1 MKIRTFFLLF
11 ILSVSVFAAQPFRW
25 SWKMENETLSVTLQT
40 ESGAYIYQKS
50 TELTFDG
57 SAPVISPEPQEHED
71 EIMGRTAVFEGKQ
84 TWQFAPS
91 KMTDGILKISW
102 QGCHETNCFLPE
114 SVTRQISPGSSG
126 TLYPPEKSASAEPAK
141 NDGLF
146 PDVKI
151 ERTAFG
157 YRNAGEFA
165 AFLEG
170 RDPGL
175 IDFAGKGTALVL
187 LLTLLGGLA
196 LNFTPCVLP
205 MIPINLAIIGADTG
219 GRREALARGL
229 VYATGIAAAYGI
241 LGVAAVLGGATFGT
255 LSSLWY
261 FNFGAALVFLFLGLS
276 MFGVFTIDFS
286 RFSGGIRT
294 PSTARLAGVFLL
306 GGLSALLAGAC
317 VAPVVIAV
325 LLHAANRYAAGHP
338 AALLL
343 PFLLGIGMG
352 LPWPFAAAGL
362 ARLPKPGMWMVRVKQ
377 AFGILIVLIGLYYG
391 WLGLRLL
398 LPDHTIRAAASPAL
412 TESLTAAFQQSEQN
426 GKPVLID
433 FRADWCKNCKAMELG
448 PLRDSRVRSL
458 LQNFNLVELDVT
470 RVSDPEVKAVM
481 SRFGVSGLPAFVIAK
496 P

>member
-25 SWKMENETLSVTLQT
+25 SWKMENGTLSVTLQT
-40 ESGAYIYQKS
+40 APGAYVYQKS
-50 TELTFDG
+50 TELAFDG
-57 SAPVISPEPQEHED
+57 SAPVISPKAQEHDD
-71 EIMGRTAVFEGKQ
+71 EIIGRTAIFEGKH
-84 TWQFAPS
+84 TWRFAPS
-91 KMTDGILKISW
+91 KVTDGILKVSW

-126 TLYPPEKSASAEPAK
+126 TLYPPDESASAGSA
-141 NDGLF
+141 GLF
-146 PDVKI
+146 PGVKI

-157 YRNAGEFA
+157 YRNAEEFA

-170 RDPGL
+170 RDPGFTG
-175 IDFAGKGTALVL
+175 FAGKGTALVL

-219 GRREALARGL
+219 DRRKALARGF
-229 VYATGIAAAYGI
+229 VYAAGIAAAYGC

-255 LSSLWY
+255 LSALWY
-261 FNFGAALVFLFLGLS
+261 FNFGAALVFLSLGLS

-286 RFSGGIRT
+286 RFGGGIRT

-325 LLHAANRYAAGHP
+325 LLHAANRYAAGYP
-338 AALLL
+338 VALLL

-377 AFGILIVLIGLYYG
+377 AFGVLIVLIGLYYG

-398 LPDHTIRAAASPAL
+398 LPERSASSAPSPAL
-412 TESLTAAFQQSEQN
+412 TASLTSAFRESARN

-448 PLRDSRVRSL
+448 PLRNSRVRSL
-458 LQNFNLVELDVT
+458 LRNFNLVELDVT
-470 RVSDPEVKAVM
+470 RVSAPEVKAVM
-481 SRFGVSGLPAFVIAK
+481 TRFGVSGLPAFVIAK
-496 P
+496 Q

>member
-25 SWKMENETLSVTLQT
+25 SWEMENGTLSVTLQT
-40 ESGAYIYQKS
+40 APGAYVYQKS
-50 TELTFDG
+50 TELAFDG
-57 SAPVISPEPQEHED
+57 SAPVISPKAQEHDD
-71 EIMGRTAVFEGKQ
+71 EIIGRTAIFEGKH
-84 TWQFAPS
+84 TWRFAPS
-91 KMTDGILKISW
+91 KVTDGILKVSW

-126 TLYPPEKSASAEPAK
+126 TLYPPNESASAGSA
-141 NDGLF
+141 GLF
-146 PDVKI
+146 PGVKI

-157 YRNAGEFA
+157 YRNTEEFA

-170 RDPGL
+170 RDPGFTG
-175 IDFAGKGTALVL
+175 FAGKGTALVL

-219 GRREALARGL
+219 DRRKALARGF
-229 VYATGIAAAYGI
+229 VYAAGIAAAYGC

-255 LSSLWY
+255 LSALWY

-286 RFSGGIRT
+286 RFGGGIRT

-325 LLHAANRYAAGHP
+325 LLHAANRYAAGYP
-338 AALLL
+338 VALLL
-343 PFLLGIGMG
+343 PFLLGIGMV

-377 AFGILIVLIGLYYG
+377 AFGVLIVLIGLYYG

-398 LPDHTIRAAASPAL
+398 LPERSASSAPSPAL
-412 TESLTAAFQQSEQN
+412 TASLTSAFRESARN

-448 PLRDSRVRSL
+448 PLRNSRVRSL
-458 LQNFNLVELDVT
+458 LRNFNLVELDVT
-470 RVSDPEVKAVM
+470 RVSAPEVKAVM
-481 SRFGVSGLPAFVIAK
+481 TRFGVSGLPAFVIAK
-496 P
+496 Q

>member
-25 SWKMENETLSVTLQT
+25 SWKMENGTLSVTLQT
-40 ESGAYIYQKS
+40 EPGAYVYQKS
-50 TELTFDG
+50 TELAFDG
-57 SAPVISPEPQEHED
+57 SAPVISPKAQEHDD
-71 EIMGRTAVFEGKQ
+71 EIMGRTAIFEGKH
-84 TWQFAPS
+84 TWRFAPS
-91 KMTDGILKISW
+91 KVTDGILKVSW

-114 SVTRQISPGSSG
+114 SVSRQISPGSSG
-126 TLYPPEKSASAEPAK
+126 TLYPPDESASAGSA
-141 NDGLF
+141 GLF
-146 PDVKI
+146 PGVKI

-157 YRNAGEFA
+157 YRNAEEFA

-170 RDPGL
+170 RDPGFTG
-175 IDFAGKGTALVL
+175 FAGKGTALVL

-219 GRREALARGL
+219 DRRKALARGF
-229 VYATGIAAAYGI
+229 VYAAGIAAAYGS

-255 LSSLWY
+255 LSALWY

-286 RFSGGIRT
+286 RFGGGIRT

-325 LLHAANRYAAGHP
+325 LLHAANRYAAGYP
-338 AALLL
+338 VALLL

-377 AFGILIVLIGLYYG
+377 AFGVLIVLIGLYYG

-398 LPDHTIRAAASPAL
+398 LPERSASSAPSPAL
-412 TESLTAAFQQSEQN
+412 TASLTSAFRESARN

-448 PLRDSRVRSL
+448 PLRNSRVRSL
-458 LQNFNLVELDVT
+458 LRNFNLVELDVT
-470 RVSDPEVKAVM
+470 RVSTPEVKAVM
-481 SRFGVSGLPAFVIAK
+481 TRFGVSGLPAFVIAK
-496 P
+496 Q

>member
-25 SWKMENETLSVTLQT
+25 SWKMENGTLSVTLQT
-40 ESGAYIYQKS
+40 APGAYVYQKS
-50 TELTFDG
+50 TELAFDG
-57 SAPVISPEPQEHED
+57 SAPVISPKAQEHDD
-71 EIMGRTAVFEGKQ
+71 EIIGRTAIFEGKH
-84 TWQFAPS
+84 TWRFALS
-91 KMTDGILKISW
+91 KVTDGILKVSW

-126 TLYPPEKSASAEPAK
+126 TLYPPDESASAGSA
-141 NDGLF
+141 GLF
-146 PDVKI
+146 PGVKI

-157 YRNAGEFA
+157 YRNAEEFA

-170 RDPGL
+170 RDPGFTG
-175 IDFAGKGTALVL
+175 FAGKGTALVL

-219 GRREALARGL
+219 DRRKALARGF
-229 VYATGIAAAYGI
+229 VYAAGIAAAYGC

-255 LSSLWY
+255 LSALWY

-286 RFSGGIRT
+286 RFGGGIRT

-325 LLHAANRYAAGHP
+325 LLHAANRYAAGYP
-338 AALLL
+338 VALLL

-377 AFGILIVLIGLYYG
+377 AFGVLIVLIGLYYG

-398 LPDHTIRAAASPAL
+398 LPERSASSAPSPAL
-412 TESLTAAFQQSEQN
+412 TASLTSAFRESARN

-448 PLRDSRVRSL
+448 PLRNSRVRSQL
-458 LQNFNLVELDVT
+458 RNFNLVELDVT
-470 RVSDPEVKAVM
+470 RVSAPEVKAVM
-481 SRFGVSGLPAFVIAK
+481 TRFGVSGLPAFVIAK
-496 P
+496 Q

>member
-25 SWKMENETLSVTLQT
+25 SWKMENGTLSVTLQT
-40 ESGAYIYQKS
+40 EPGAYVYQKS
-50 TELTFDG
+50 TELAFDG
-57 SAPVISPEPQEHED
+57 SAPVISPKAQEHDD
-71 EIMGRTAVFEGKQ
+71 EIMGRTAIFEGKH
-84 TWQFAPS
+84 TWRFAPS
-91 KMTDGILKISW
+91 KVTDGILKVSW
-102 QGCHETNCFLPE
+102 QGCHDTNCFLPE

-126 TLYPPEKSASAEPAK
+126 TLYPPDESASAGSV
-141 NDGLF
+141 GLF
-146 PDVKI
+146 PGVKI

-157 YRNAGEFA
+157 YRNAEEFA

-170 RDPGL
+170 RDPGFTG
-175 IDFAGKGTALVL
+175 FAGKGTALVL

-219 GRREALARGL
+219 DRRKALARGF
-229 VYATGIAAAYGI
+229 VYAAGIAAAYGC

-255 LSSLWY
+255 LSALWY

-286 RFSGGIRT
+286 RFGGGIRT

-325 LLHAANRYAAGHP
+325 LLHAANRYAAGYP
-338 AALLL
+338 VALLL

-377 AFGILIVLIGLYYG
+377 AFGVLIVLIGLYYG

-398 LPDHTIRAAASPAL
+398 LPERTASSAPSPAL
-412 TESLTAAFQQSEQN
+412 TASLTSAFRESARN

-448 PLRDSRVRSL
+448 PLRNSRVRSL
-458 LQNFNLVELDVT
+458 LRNFNLVELDVT
-470 RVSDPEVKAVM
+470 RVSAPEVKAVM
-481 SRFGVSGLPAFVIAK
+481 TRFGVSALPAFVIAK
-496 P
+496 Q

>member
-25 SWKMENETLSVTLQT
+25 SWKMENGTLSVTLQT
-40 ESGAYIYQKS
+40 APGAYVYQKS
-50 TELTFDG
+50 TELAFDG
-57 SAPVISPEPQEHED
+57 SAPVISPKAQEHDD
-71 EIMGRTAVFEGKQ
+71 EIMGRTAIFEGKH
-84 TWQFAPS
+84 TWRFAPS
-91 KMTDGILKISW
+91 KVTDGILKVSW

-126 TLYPPEKSASAEPAK
+126 TLYPPDESASAGSA
-141 NDGLF
+141 GLF
-146 PDVKI
+146 PGVKI

-157 YRNAGEFA
+157 YRNAEEFA

-170 RDPGL
+170 RDPGFTG
-175 IDFAGKGTALVL
+175 FAGKGTALVL

-219 GRREALARGL
+219 DRRKALARGF
-229 VYATGIAAAYGI
+229 VYAAGIAAAYGC

-255 LSSLWY
+255 LSALWY

-286 RFSGGIRT
+286 RFGGGIRT

-325 LLHAANRYAAGHP
+325 LLHAANRYAAGYP
-338 AALLL
+338 VALLL
-343 PFLLGIGMG
+343 PFFLGIGMG

-377 AFGILIVLIGLYYG
+377 AFGVLIVLIGLYYG

-398 LPDHTIRAAASPAL
+398 LPERSASSAPSPAL
-412 TESLTAAFQQSEQN
+412 TASLTSAFRESARN

-448 PLRDSRVRSL
+448 PLRNSRVRSL
-458 LQNFNLVELDVT
+458 LRNFNLVELDVT
-470 RVSDPEVKAVM
+470 RVSAPEVKAVM
-481 SRFGVSGLPAFVIAK
+481 TRFGVSGLPAFVIAK
-496 P
+496 Q

>member
-25 SWKMENETLSVTLQT
+25 SWKMENGTLSVTLQT
-40 ESGAYIYQKS
+40 EPGAYVYQKS
-50 TELTFDG
+50 TELAFDG
-57 SAPVISPEPQEHED
+57 SAPVISPKAQEHDD
-71 EIMGRTAVFEGKQ
+71 EIIGRTAIFEGKH
-84 TWQFAPS
+84 TWRFAPS
-91 KMTDGILKISW
+91 KVTDGILKVSW
-102 QGCHETNCFLPE
+102 QGCHDTNCFLPE

-126 TLYPPEKSASAEPAK
+126 TLYPPDESASAGSA
-141 NDGLF
+141 GLF
-146 PDVKI
+146 PGVKI

-157 YRNAGEFA
+157 YRNAEEFA

-170 RDPGL
+170 RDPGFTG
-175 IDFAGKGTALVL
+175 FAGKGTALVL

-219 GRREALARGL
+219 DRRKALARGF
-229 VYATGIAAAYGI
+229 VYAAGIAAAYGC

-255 LSSLWY
+255 LSALWY
-261 FNFGAALVFLFLGLS
+261 FNFGAALVFLSLGLS

-286 RFSGGIRT
+286 RFGGGIRT

-325 LLHAANRYAAGHP
+325 LLHAANRYAAGYP
-338 AALLL
+338 VALLL

-377 AFGILIVLIGLYYG
+377 AFGVLIVLIGLYYG

-398 LPDHTIRAAASPAL
+398 LPERSASSAPSPAL
-412 TESLTAAFQQSEQN
+412 TASLTSAFRESARN

-448 PLRDSRVRSL
+448 PLRNSRVRSL
-458 LQNFNLVELDVT
+458 LRNFNLVELDVT
-470 RVSDPEVKAVM
+470 RVSAQEVTAVM
-481 SRFGVSGLPAFVIAK
+481 TRFGVSGLPAFVIAK
-496 P
+496 Q

>member
-1 MKIRTFFLLF
+1 M
-11 ILSVSVFAAQPFRW
+11 
-25 SWKMENETLSVTLQT
+25 
-40 ESGAYIYQKS
+40 
-50 TELTFDG
+50 
-57 SAPVISPEPQEHED
+57 
-71 EIMGRTAVFEGKQ
+71 
-84 TWQFAPS
+84 
-91 KMTDGILKISW
+91 
-102 QGCHETNCFLPE
+102 
-114 SVTRQISPGSSG
+114 
-126 TLYPPEKSASAEPAK
+126 
-141 NDGLF
+141 
-146 PDVKI
+146 
-151 ERTAFG
+151 
-157 YRNAGEFA
+157 
-165 AFLEG
+165 
-170 RDPGL
+170 
-175 IDFAGKGTALVL
+175 L

-219 GRREALARGL
+219 DRRKALARGF
-229 VYATGIAAAYGI
+229 VYAAGIAAAYGC

-255 LSSLWY
+255 LSALWY

-286 RFSGGIRT
+286 RFGGGIRT

-325 LLHAANRYAAGHP
+325 LLHAANRYAAGYP
-338 AALLL
+338 VALLL

-377 AFGILIVLIGLYYG
+377 AFGVLIVLIGLYYG

-398 LPDHTIRAAASPAL
+398 LPERSASSAPSPAL
-412 TESLTAAFQQSEQN
+412 TASLTSAFRESARN

-448 PLRDSRVRSL
+448 PLRNSRVRSQL
-458 LQNFNLVELDVT
+458 RNFNLVELDVT
-470 RVSDPEVKAVM
+470 RVSAPEVKAVM
-481 SRFGVSGLPAFVIAK
+481 TRFGVSGLPAFVIAK
-496 P
+496 Q

>member
-25 SWKMENETLSVTLQT
+25 SWKMENGTLSVTLQT
-40 ESGAYIYQKS
+40 APGAYVYQKS
-50 TELTFDG
+50 TELAFDG
-57 SAPVISPEPQEHED
+57 SAPVISPKAQEHDD
-71 EIMGRTAVFEGKQ
+71 EIIGRTAIFEGKH
-84 TWQFAPS
+84 TWRFAPS
-91 KMTDGILKISW
+91 KVTDGILKVSW

-126 TLYPPEKSASAEPAK
+126 TLYPPDESASAGSA
-141 NDGLF
+141 GLF
-146 PDVKI
+146 PGVKI

-157 YRNAGEFA
+157 YRNAEEFA

-170 RDPGL
+170 RDPGFTG
-175 IDFAGKGTALVL
+175 FAGKGTALVL

-219 GRREALARGL
+219 DRRKALARGF
-229 VYATGIAAAYGI
+229 VYAAGIAAAYGC

-255 LSSLWY
+255 LSALWY

-286 RFSGGIRT
+286 RFGGGIRT

-325 LLHAANRYAAGHP
+325 LLHAANRYAAGYP
-338 AALLL
+338 VALLL

-377 AFGILIVLIGLYYG
+377 AFGVLIVLIGLYYG

-398 LPDHTIRAAASPAL
+398 LPERSASSAPSPAL
-412 TESLTAAFQQSEQN
+412 TASLTSAFRESARN

-448 PLRDSRVRSL
+448 PLRNSRVRSQL
-458 LQNFNLVELDVT
+458 RNFNLVELDVT
-470 RVSDPEVKAVM
+470 RVSAPEVKAVM
-481 SRFGVSGLPAFVIAK
+481 TRFGVSGLPAFVIAK
-496 P
+496 Q

>member
-25 SWKMENETLSVTLQT
+25 SWEMENGTLSVTLQT
-40 ESGAYIYQKS
+40 APGAYVYQKS
-50 TELTFDG
+50 TELAFDG
-57 SAPVISPEPQEHED
+57 SAPVISPKAQEHDD
-71 EIMGRTAVFEGKQ
+71 EIIGRTAIFEGKH
-84 TWQFAPS
+84 TWRFAPS
-91 KMTDGILKISW
+91 KVTDGILKVSW

-126 TLYPPEKSASAEPAK
+126 TLYPPDKSASAGSA
-141 NDGLF
+141 GLF
-146 PDVKI
+146 PGVKI

-157 YRNAGEFA
+157 YRNAEEFA

-170 RDPGL
+170 RDPGFTG
-175 IDFAGKGTALVL
+175 FAGKGTALVL

-219 GRREALARGL
+219 DRRKALARGF
-229 VYATGIAAAYGI
+229 VYAAGIAAAYGC

-255 LSSLWY
+255 LSALWY

-286 RFSGGIRT
+286 RFSDGIRT

-377 AFGILIVLIGLYYG
+377 AFGVLIVLIGLYYG

-398 LPDHTIRAAASPAL
+398 LPERSASSAPSPAL
-412 TESLTAAFQQSEQN
+412 TASLTSAFRESARN

-448 PLRDSRVRSL
+448 PLRNSRVRSL
-458 LQNFNLVELDVT
+458 LRNFNLVELDVT
-470 RVSDPEVKAVM
+470 RVSAPEVKAVM
-481 SRFGVSGLPAFVIAK
+481 TRFGVSGLPAFVIAK
-496 P
+496 Q

>member
-25 SWKMENETLSVTLQT
+25 SWKMENGTLSVTLQT
-40 ESGAYIYQKS
+40 APGAYVYQKS
-50 TELTFDG
+50 TELAFDG
-57 SAPVISPEPQEHED
+57 SAPVISPKAQEHD
-71 EIMGRTAVFEGKQ
+71 DKIIGRTAIFEGKH
-84 TWQFAPS
+84 TWRFAPS
-91 KMTDGILKISW
+91 KVTDGILKVSW

-126 TLYPPEKSASAEPAK
+126 TLYPPDESASAGSA
-141 NDGLF
+141 GLF
-146 PDVKI
+146 PGVKI

-157 YRNAGEFA
+157 YRNAEEFA

-170 RDPGL
+170 RDPGFTG
-175 IDFAGKGTALVL
+175 FAGKGTALVL

-219 GRREALARGL
+219 DRRKALARGF
-229 VYATGIAAAYGI
+229 VYAAGIAAAYGC

-255 LSSLWY
+255 LSALWY

-286 RFSGGIRT
+286 RFGGGIRT

-325 LLHAANRYAAGHP
+325 LLHAANRYAAGYP
-338 AALLL
+338 VALLL

-377 AFGILIVLIGLYYG
+377 AFGVLIVLIGLYYG

-398 LPDHTIRAAASPAL
+398 LPERSASSAPSPAL
-412 TESLTAAFQQSEQN
+412 TASLTSAFRESARN

-448 PLRDSRVRSL
+448 PLRNSRVRSL
-458 LQNFNLVELDVT
+458 LRNFNLVELDVT
-470 RVSDPEVKAVM
+470 RVSAPEVKAVM
-481 SRFGVSGLPAFVIAK
+481 TRFGVSGLPAFVIAK
-496 P
+496 Q

>member
-25 SWKMENETLSVTLQT
+25 SWKMENGTLSVTLQT
-40 ESGAYIYQKS
+40 EPGAYVYQKS
-50 TELTFDG
+50 TELAFDG
-57 SAPVISPEPQEHED
+57 SAPVISPKAQEHDD
-71 EIMGRTAVFEGKQ
+71 EIMGRTAIFEGKH
-84 TWQFAPS
+84 TWRFAPS
-91 KMTDGILKISW
+91 KVTDGILKVSW
-102 QGCHETNCFLPE
+102 QGCHDTNCFLPE

-126 TLYPPEKSASAEPAK
+126 TLYPPDESASAGSV
-141 NDGLF
+141 GLF
-146 PDVKI
+146 PGVKI

-157 YRNAGEFA
+157 YRNAEEFA

-170 RDPGL
+170 RDPGFTG
-175 IDFAGKGTALVL
+175 FAGKGTALVL

-219 GRREALARGL
+219 DRRKALARGF
-229 VYATGIAAAYGI
+229 VYAAGIAAAYGC

-255 LSSLWY
+255 LSALWY

-286 RFSGGIRT
+286 RFGGGIRT

-325 LLHAANRYAAGHP
+325 LLHAANRYAAGYP
-338 AALLL
+338 VALLL

-377 AFGILIVLIGLYYG
+377 AFGVLIVLIGLYYG

-398 LPDHTIRAAASPAL
+398 LPERSASSAPSPAL
-412 TESLTAAFQQSEQN
+412 TASLTSAFRESARN

-448 PLRDSRVRSL
+448 PLRNSRVRSL
-458 LQNFNLVELDVT
+458 LRNFNLVELDVT
-470 RVSDPEVKAVM
+470 RVSAPEVKAVM
-481 SRFGVSGLPAFVIAK
+481 TRFGVSGLPAFVIAK
-496 P
+496 Q

>member
-25 SWKMENETLSVTLQT
+25 SWKMENGTLSVTLQT
-40 ESGAYIYQKS
+40 APGAYVYQKS
-50 TELTFDG
+50 TELAFDG
-57 SAPVISPEPQEHED
+57 SAPVISPKAQEHDD
-71 EIMGRTAVFEGKQ
+71 EIIGRTAIFEGKH
-84 TWQFAPS
+84 TWRFAPS
-91 KMTDGILKISW
+91 KVTDGILKVSW

-126 TLYPPEKSASAEPAK
+126 TLYPPDESASAGSV
-141 NDGLF
+141 GLF
-146 PDVKI
+146 PGVKI
-151 ERTAFG
+151 ERSAFG
-157 YRNAGEFA
+157 YRNAEEFA

-170 RDPGL
+170 RDPGFTG
-175 IDFAGKGTALVL
+175 FAGKGTALVL

-219 GRREALARGL
+219 DRRKALARGF
-229 VYATGIAAAYGI
+229 VYAAGIAAAYGC

-255 LSSLWY
+255 LSALWY

-286 RFSGGIRT
+286 RFGGGIRT

-325 LLHAANRYAAGHP
+325 LLHAANRYAAGYP
-338 AALLL
+338 VALLL

-377 AFGILIVLIGLYYG
+377 AFGALIVLIGLYYG

-398 LPDHTIRAAASPAL
+398 LPERSASSAPSPAL
-412 TESLTAAFQQSEQN
+412 TASLTSAFRESARN

-448 PLRDSRVRSL
+448 PLRNSRVRSL
-458 LQNFNLVELDVT
+458 LRNFNLVELDVT
-470 RVSDPEVKAVM
+470 RVSAPEVKAVM
-481 SRFGVSGLPAFVIAK
+481 TRFGVSGLPAFVIAK
-496 P
+496 Q

>member
-25 SWKMENETLSVTLQT
+25 SWKMENGTLSVTLQT
-40 ESGAYIYQKS
+40 EPGAYVYQKS
-50 TELTFDG
+50 TELAFDG
-57 SAPVISPEPQEHED
+57 SAPVISPKAQEHDD
-71 EIMGRTAVFEGKQ
+71 EIMGRTAIFEGKH
-84 TWQFAPS
+84 TWRFAPS
-91 KMTDGILKISW
+91 KVTDGILKVSW
-102 QGCHETNCFLPE
+102 QGCHDTNCFLPE

-126 TLYPPEKSASAEPAK
+126 TLYPPDESASAGSA
-141 NDGLF
+141 GLF
-146 PDVKI
+146 PGVKI
-151 ERTAFG
+151 KRTAFG
-157 YRNAGEFA
+157 YRNAEEFA

-170 RDPGL
+170 RDPGFTG
-175 IDFAGKGTALVL
+175 FAGKGTALVL

-219 GRREALARGL
+219 DRRKALARGF
-229 VYATGIAAAYGI
+229 VYAAGIAAAYGC

-255 LSSLWY
+255 LSALWY

-286 RFSGGIRT
+286 RFGGGIRT

-325 LLHAANRYAAGHP
+325 LLHAANRYAAGYP
-338 AALLL
+338 VALLL

-377 AFGILIVLIGLYYG
+377 AFGVLIVLIGLYYG

-398 LPDHTIRAAASPAL
+398 LPERSASSAPSPAL
-412 TESLTAAFQQSEQN
+412 TASLTSAFRESARN

-448 PLRDSRVRSL
+448 PLRNSRVRSL
-458 LQNFNLVELDVT
+458 LRNFNLVELDVT
-470 RVSDPEVKAVM
+470 RVSAPEVKAVM
-481 SRFGVSGLPAFVIAK
+481 TRFGVSGLPAFVIAK
-496 P
+496 Q

>member
-25 SWKMENETLSVTLQT
+25 SWKMENGTLSVTLQT
-40 ESGAYIYQKS
+40 EPGAYVYQKS
-50 TELTFDG
+50 TELAFDG
-57 SAPVISPEPQEHED
+57 SAPVISPNAQEHDD
-71 EIMGRTAVFEGKQ
+71 EIIGRTAIFEGKH
-84 TWQFAPS
+84 TWRFAPS
-91 KMTDGILKISW
+91 KVTDGILKVSW
-102 QGCHETNCFLPE
+102 QGCHDTNCFLPE

-126 TLYPPEKSASAEPAK
+126 TLYPPDESASAGSA
-141 NDGLF
+141 GLF
-146 PDVKI
+146 PGVKI

-157 YRNAGEFA
+157 YRNAEEFA

-170 RDPGL
+170 RDPGFTG
-175 IDFAGKGTALVL
+175 FAGKGTALVL

-219 GRREALARGL
+219 DRRKALARGF
-229 VYATGIAAAYGI
+229 VYAAGIAAAYGC

-255 LSSLWY
+255 LSALWY
-261 FNFGAALVFLFLGLS
+261 FNFGAALVFLSLGLS

-286 RFSGGIRT
+286 RFGGGIRT

-325 LLHAANRYAAGHP
+325 LLHAANRYAAGYP
-338 AALLL
+338 VALLL

-377 AFGILIVLIGLYYG
+377 AFGVLIVLIGLYYG

-398 LPDHTIRAAASPAL
+398 LPERSASSAPSPAL
-412 TESLTAAFQQSEQN
+412 TASLTSAFRESARN

-448 PLRDSRVRSL
+448 PLRNSRVRSL
-458 LQNFNLVELDVT
+458 LRNFNLVELDVT
-470 RVSDPEVKAVM
+470 RVSAPEVKAVM
-481 SRFGVSGLPAFVIAK
+481 TRFGVSGLPAFVIAK
-496 P
+496 Q

>member
-25 SWKMENETLSVTLQT
+25 SWKMENGTLSVTLQT
-40 ESGAYIYQKS
+40 APGAYVYQKS
-50 TELTFDG
+50 TELAFDG
-57 SAPVISPEPQEHED
+57 SAPVISPKAQEHDD
-71 EIMGRTAVFEGKQ
+71 EIMGRTAIFEGKH
-84 TWQFAPS
+84 TWRFAPS
-91 KMTDGILKISW
+91 KVTDGILKVSW

-126 TLYPPEKSASAEPAK
+126 TLYPPDESASAGSA
-141 NDGLF
+141 GLF
-146 PDVKI
+146 PGVKI

-157 YRNAGEFA
+157 YRNAEEFA

-170 RDPGL
+170 RDPGFTG
-175 IDFAGKGTALVL
+175 FAGKGTALVL

-219 GRREALARGL
+219 DRRKALARGF
-229 VYATGIAAAYGI
+229 VYAAGIAAAYGC

-255 LSSLWY
+255 LSALWY

-286 RFSGGIRT
+286 RFGGGIRT

-325 LLHAANRYAAGHP
+325 LLHAANRYAAGYP
-338 AALLL
+338 VALLL

-377 AFGILIVLIGLYYG
+377 AFGVLIVLIGLYYG

-398 LPDHTIRAAASPAL
+398 LPERSASSAPSPAL
-412 TESLTAAFQQSEQN
+412 TASLTSAFRESARN

-448 PLRDSRVRSL
+448 PLRNSRVRFL
-458 LQNFNLVELDVT
+458 LRNFNLVELDVT
-470 RVSDPEVKAVM
+470 RVSAPEVKAVM
-481 SRFGVSGLPAFVIAK
+481 TRFGVSGLPAFVIAK
-496 P
+496 Q

>member
-25 SWKMENETLSVTLQT
+25 SWKMENGTLSVTLQT
-40 ESGAYIYQKS
+40 EPGAYVYQKS
-50 TELTFDG
+50 TELAFDG
-57 SAPVISPEPQEHED
+57 SAPVISPKAQEHDD
-71 EIMGRTAVFEGKQ
+71 EIIGRTAIFEGKH
-84 TWQFAPS
+84 TWRFAPS
-91 KMTDGILKISW
+91 KVTDGILKVSW

-126 TLYPPEKSASAEPAK
+126 TLYPPDESASAGSV
-141 NDGLF
+141 GLF
-146 PDVKI
+146 PGVKI
-151 ERTAFG
+151 ERSAFG
-157 YRNAGEFA
+157 YRNAEEFA

-170 RDPGL
+170 RDPGFTG
-175 IDFAGKGTALVL
+175 FAGKGTALVL

-219 GRREALARGL
+219 DRRKALARGF
-229 VYATGIAAAYGI
+229 VYAAGIAAAYGC

-255 LSSLWY
+255 LSALWY

-286 RFSGGIRT
+286 RFGGGIRT

-325 LLHAANRYAAGHP
+325 LLHAANRYAAGSP
-338 AALLL
+338 VALLL

-377 AFGILIVLIGLYYG
+377 AFGVLIVLIGLYYG

-398 LPDHTIRAAASPAL
+398 LPERSASSAPSPAL
-412 TESLTAAFQQSEQN
+412 TASLTSAFRESARN

-448 PLRDSRVRSL
+448 PLRNSRVRSL
-458 LQNFNLVELDVT
+458 LRNFNLVELDVT
-470 RVSDPEVKAVM
+470 RVSAPEVKAVM
-481 SRFGVSGLPAFVIAK
+481 TRFGVSGLPAFVIAK
-496 P
+496 Q

>member
-25 SWKMENETLSVTLQT
+25 SWKMENGTLSVTLQT
-40 ESGAYIYQKS
+40 APGAYVYQKS
-50 TELTFDG
+50 TELAFDG
-57 SAPVISPEPQEHED
+57 SAPVISPKAQEHDD
-71 EIMGRTAVFEGKQ
+71 EIIGRTAIFEGKH
-84 TWQFAPS
+84 TWRFAPS
-91 KMTDGILKISW
+91 KVTDGILKVSW
-102 QGCHETNCFLPE
+102 QGCHDTNCFLPE

-126 TLYPPEKSASAEPAK
+126 TLYPPDESASAGSA
-141 NDGLF
+141 GLF
-146 PDVKI
+146 PGVKI

-157 YRNAGEFA
+157 YRNAEEFA

-170 RDPGL
+170 RDPGFTG
-175 IDFAGKGTALVL
+175 FAGKGTALVL

-219 GRREALARGL
+219 DRRKALARGF
-229 VYATGIAAAYGI
+229 VYAAGIAAAYGC

-255 LSSLWY
+255 LSALWY

-286 RFSGGIRT
+286 RFGGGIRT

-325 LLHAANRYAAGHP
+325 LLHAANRYAAGYP
-338 AALLL
+338 VALLL

-377 AFGILIVLIGLYYG
+377 AFGVLIVLIGLYYG

-398 LPDHTIRAAASPAL
+398 LPERSASSAPSPAL
-412 TESLTAAFQQSEQN
+412 TASLTSAFRESARN

-448 PLRDSRVRSL
+448 PLRNSRVRSL
-458 LQNFNLVELDVT
+458 LRNFNLVELDVT
-470 RVSDPEVKAVM
+470 RVSAPEVKAVM
-481 SRFGVSGLPAFVIAK
+481 TRFGVSGLPAFVIAK
-496 P
+496 Q

>member
-25 SWKMENETLSVTLQT
+25 SWKMENGTLSVTLQT
-40 ESGAYIYQKS
+40 EPGAYVYQKS
-50 TELTFDG
+50 TELAFDG
-57 SAPVISPEPQEHED
+57 SAPVISPKAQEHDD
-71 EIMGRTAVFEGKQ
+71 EIMGRTAIFEGKH
-84 TWQFAPS
+84 TWRFAPS
-91 KMTDGILKISW
+91 KVTDGILKVSW
-102 QGCHETNCFLPE
+102 QGCHDTNCFLPE

-126 TLYPPEKSASAEPAK
+126 TLYPPDESASAGSA
-141 NDGLF
+141 GLF
-146 PDVKI
+146 PGVKI

-157 YRNAGEFA
+157 YRNAEEFA

-170 RDPGL
+170 RDPGFTG
-175 IDFAGKGTALVL
+175 FAGKGTALVL

-196 LNFTPCVLP
+196 LNFTPGVLP

-219 GRREALARGL
+219 DRRKALARGF
-229 VYATGIAAAYGI
+229 VYAAGIAAAYGS

-255 LSSLWY
+255 LSALWY

-286 RFSGGIRT
+286 RFGSGIRT

-325 LLHAANRYAAGHP
+325 LLHAANRYAAGYP
-338 AALLL
+338 VALLL

-377 AFGILIVLIGLYYG
+377 AFGVLIVLIGLYYG

-398 LPDHTIRAAASPAL
+398 LPERSASSAPSPAL
-412 TESLTAAFQQSEQN
+412 TASLTSAFRESARN

-448 PLRDSRVRSL
+448 PLRNSRVRSL
-458 LQNFNLVELDVT
+458 LRNFNLVELDVT
-470 RVSDPEVKAVM
+470 RVSAPEVKAVM
-481 SRFGVSGLPAFVIAK
+481 TRFGVSGLPAFVIAK
-496 P
+496 Q

>member
-25 SWKMENETLSVTLQT
+25 SWKMENGTLSVTLQT
-40 ESGAYIYQKS
+40 APGAYVYQKS
-50 TELTFDG
+50 TELAFDG
-57 SAPVISPEPQEHED
+57 SAPVISPKAQEHGD
-71 EIMGRTAVFEGKQ
+71 EIIGRTAIFEGKH

-91 KMTDGILKISW
+91 KVTDGILKVSW

-126 TLYPPEKSASAEPAK
+126 TLYPPDESASAGPS
-141 NDGLF
+141 GLF
-146 PDVKI
+146 PGVKI

-157 YRNAGEFA
+157 YRNAEEFA

-170 RDPGL
+170 RDPGFTG
-175 IDFAGKGTALVL
+175 FAGKGTALVL

-219 GRREALARGL
+219 DRRKALARGF
-229 VYATGIAAAYGI
+229 VYAAGIAAAYGC

-255 LSSLWY
+255 LSALWY
-261 FNFGAALVFLFLGLS
+261 FNFGAALVFLSLGLS

-286 RFSGGIRT
+286 RFGGGIRT

-325 LLHAANRYAAGHP
+325 LLHAANRYAAGYP
-338 AALLL
+338 VALLL

-377 AFGILIVLIGLYYG
+377 AFGVLIVLIGLYYG

-398 LPDHTIRAAASPAL
+398 LPERSASSAPSPAL
-412 TESLTAAFQQSEQN
+412 TASLTSAFRESARN

-448 PLRDSRVRSL
+448 PLRNSRVRSL
-458 LQNFNLVELDVT
+458 LRNFNLVELDVT
-470 RVSDPEVKAVM
+470 RVSAPEVKAVM
-481 SRFGVSGLPAFVIAK
+481 TRFGVSGLPAFVIAK
-496 P
+496 Q

>member
-25 SWKMENETLSVTLQT
+25 SWKMENGTLSVTLQT
-40 ESGAYIYQKS
+40 EPGAYVYQKS
-50 TELTFDG
+50 TELAFDG
-57 SAPVISPEPQEHED
+57 SAPVISPKAQEHDD
-71 EIMGRTAVFEGKQ
+71 EIIGRTAIFEGKH
-84 TWQFAPS
+84 TWRFAPS
-91 KMTDGILKISW
+91 KVTDGILKVSW
-102 QGCHETNCFLPE
+102 QGCHDTNCFLPE

-126 TLYPPEKSASAEPAK
+126 TLYPPDESASAGSA
-141 NDGLF
+141 GLF
-146 PDVKI
+146 PGVKI

-157 YRNAGEFA
+157 YRNAEEFA

-170 RDPGL
+170 RDPGFTG
-175 IDFAGKGTALVL
+175 FAGKGTALVL

-219 GRREALARGL
+219 DRRKALARGF
-229 VYATGIAAAYGI
+229 VYAAGIAAAYGC

-255 LSSLWY
+255 LSALWY

-286 RFSGGIRT
+286 RFGGGIRT

-325 LLHAANRYAAGHP
+325 LLHAANRYAAGYP
-338 AALLL
+338 VALLL

-377 AFGILIVLIGLYYG
+377 AFGVLIVLIGLYYG

-398 LPDHTIRAAASPAL
+398 LPERSASSAPSPAL
-412 TESLTAAFQQSEQN
+412 TASLTSAFRESARN

-448 PLRDSRVRSL
+448 PLRNSRVRSL
-458 LQNFNLVELDVT
+458 LRNFNLVELDVT
-470 RVSDPEVKAVM
+470 RVSAPEVKAVM
-481 SRFGVSGLPAFVIAK
+481 TRFGVSGLPAFVIAK
-496 P
+496 Q

>member
-25 SWKMENETLSVTLQT
+25 SWKMENGTLSVTLQT
-40 ESGAYIYQKS
+40 APGAYVYQKS
-50 TELTFDG
+50 TELAFDG
-57 SAPVISPEPQEHED
+57 SAPVISPKAQEHDD
-71 EIMGRTAVFEGKQ
+71 EIIGRTAIFEGKH
-84 TWQFAPS
+84 TWRFAPS
-91 KMTDGILKISW
+91 KVTDGILKVSW

-126 TLYPPEKSASAEPAK
+126 TLYPPDESASAGSA
-141 NDGLF
+141 GLF
-146 PDVKI
+146 PGVKI

-157 YRNAGEFA
+157 YRNAEEFA

-170 RDPGL
+170 RDPGFTG
-175 IDFAGKGTALVL
+175 FAGKGTALVL

-219 GRREALARGL
+219 DRRKALARGF
-229 VYATGIAAAYGI
+229 VYAAGIAAAYGC

-255 LSSLWY
+255 LSALWY

-286 RFSGGIRT
+286 RFGGGIRT

-325 LLHAANRYAAGHP
+325 LLHAANRYAAGYP
-338 AALLL
+338 VALRL

-352 LPWPFAAAGL
+352 LPGPFAAAGL

-377 AFGILIVLIGLYYG
+377 AFGVLIVLIGLYYG

-398 LPDHTIRAAASPAL
+398 LPERSASSAPSPAL
-412 TESLTAAFQQSEQN
+412 TASLMSAFRESARN

-448 PLRDSRVRSL
+448 PLRNSRVRSL
-458 LQNFNLVELDVT
+458 LRNFNLVELDVT
-470 RVSDPEVKAVM
+470 RVSAPEVKAVM
-481 SRFGVSGLPAFVIAK
+481 TRFGVSGLPAFVIAK
-496 P
+496 Q

>member
-25 SWKMENETLSVTLQT
+25 SWEMENGTLSVTLQT
-40 ESGAYIYQKS
+40 EPGAYVYQKS
-50 TELTFDG
+50 TELAFDG
-57 SAPVISPEPQEHED
+57 SAPVISPKAQEHDD
-71 EIMGRTAVFEGKQ
+71 EIMGRTAIFEGKH
-84 TWQFAPS
+84 TWRFAPS
-91 KMTDGILKISW
+91 KVTDGILKVSW

-126 TLYPPEKSASAEPAK
+126 TLYPPDESASAGSA
-141 NDGLF
+141 GLF
-146 PDVKI
+146 PGVKI

-157 YRNAGEFA
+157 YRNAEEFA

-170 RDPGL
+170 RDPGFTG
-175 IDFAGKGTALVL
+175 FAGKGTALVL

-219 GRREALARGL
+219 DRRKALARGF
-229 VYATGIAAAYGI
+229 VYAAGIAAAYGC

-255 LSSLWY
+255 LSALWY

-276 MFGVFTIDFS
+276 MFGIFTIDFS
-286 RFSGGIRT
+286 RFGGGIRT

-325 LLHAANRYAAGHP
+325 LLHAANRYAAGYP
-338 AALLL
+338 VALLL

-377 AFGILIVLIGLYYG
+377 AFGVLIVLIGLYYG

-398 LPDHTIRAAASPAL
+398 LPERSASSAPSPAL
-412 TESLTAAFQQSEQN
+412 TASLTSAFRESARN

-448 PLRDSRVRSL
+448 PLRNSRVRSL
-458 LQNFNLVELDVT
+458 LRNFNLVELDVT
-470 RVSDPEVKAVM
+470 RVSAPEVKAVM
-481 SRFGVSGLPAFVIAK
+481 TRFGVSGLPAFVIAK
-496 P
+496 Q

>member
-11 ILSVSVFAAQPFRW
+11 ILSVSAFAAQPFRW
-25 SWKMENETLSVTLQT
+25 SWKMENGTLSVTLQT
-40 ESGAYIYQKS
+40 VPGAYVYQKS
-50 TELTFDG
+50 TELAFDG
-57 SAPVISPEPQEHED
+57 SAPVISPKAQEHDD
-71 EIMGRTAVFEGKQ
+71 EIIGRTAIFEGKH
-84 TWQFAPS
+84 TWRFAPS
-91 KMTDGILKISW
+91 KVTDGILKVSW

-126 TLYPPEKSASAEPAK
+126 TLYPPDESASAGSA
-141 NDGLF
+141 GLF
-146 PDVKI
+146 PGVKI

-157 YRNAGEFA
+157 YRNAEEFA

-170 RDPGL
+170 RDPGFTG
-175 IDFAGKGTALVL
+175 FAGKGTALVL

-219 GRREALARGL
+219 DRRKALARGF
-229 VYATGIAAAYGI
+229 VYAAGIAAAYGC

-255 LSSLWY
+255 LSALWY

-286 RFSGGIRT
+286 RFGGGIRT

-325 LLHAANRYAAGHP
+325 LLHAANRYAAGYP
-338 AALLL
+338 VALLL

-377 AFGILIVLIGLYYG
+377 AFGVLIVLIGLYYG

-398 LPDHTIRAAASPAL
+398 LPERYASSAPSPAL
-412 TESLTAAFQQSEQN
+412 TASLTSAFRESARN

-448 PLRDSRVRSL
+448 PLRNSRVRSL
-458 LQNFNLVELDVT
+458 LRNFNLVELDVT
-470 RVSDPEVKAVM
+470 RVSAPEVKAVM
-481 SRFGVSGLPAFVIAK
+481 TRFGVSGLPAFVIAK
-496 P
+496 Q

>member
-25 SWKMENETLSVTLQT
+25 SWKMENGTLSVTLQT
-40 ESGAYIYQKS
+40 APGAYVYQKS
-50 TELTFDG
+50 TELAFDG
-57 SAPVISPEPQEHED
+57 SAPVISPKAQEHDD
-71 EIMGRTAVFEGKQ
+71 EIIGRTAIFEGKH
-84 TWQFAPS
+84 TWRFAPS
-91 KMTDGILKISW
+91 KVTDGILKVSW

-126 TLYPPEKSASAEPAK
+126 TLYPPDESASAGSA
-141 NDGLF
+141 GLF
-146 PDVKI
+146 PGVKI

-157 YRNAGEFA
+157 YRNAEEFA

-170 RDPGL
+170 RDPGFTG
-175 IDFAGKGTALVL
+175 FAGKGTALVL

-219 GRREALARGL
+219 DRRKALARGF
-229 VYATGIAAAYGI
+229 VYAAGIAAAYGC

-255 LSSLWY
+255 LSALWY

-286 RFSGGIRT
+286 RVGGGIRT
-294 PSTARLAGVFLL
+294 PATARLAGVFLL

-325 LLHAANRYAAGHP
+325 LLHAANRYAAGYP
-338 AALLL
+338 VALLL

-377 AFGILIVLIGLYYG
+377 AFGVLIVLIGLYYG

-398 LPDHTIRAAASPAL
+398 LPERSASSAPSPAL
-412 TESLTAAFQQSEQN
+412 TASLTSAFRESARN

-448 PLRDSRVRSL
+448 PLRNSRVRSL
-458 LQNFNLVELDVT
+458 LRNFNLVELDVT
-470 RVSDPEVKAVM
+470 RVSAPEVKAVM
-481 SRFGVSGLPAFVIAK
+481 TRFGVSGLPAFVIAK
-496 P
+496 Q

>member
-25 SWKMENETLSVTLQT
+25 SWKMENGTLSVTLQT
-40 ESGAYIYQKS
+40 EPGAYVYQKS
-50 TELTFDG
+50 TELAFDG
-57 SAPVISPEPQEHED
+57 SAPVISPKAQEHDD
-71 EIMGRTAVFEGKQ
+71 EIMGRTAIFEGKH
-84 TWQFAPS
+84 TWRFAPS
-91 KMTDGILKISW
+91 KVTDGILKVSW
-102 QGCHETNCFLPE
+102 QGCHDTNCFLPE
-114 SVTRQISPGSSG
+114 SVTRQISPDSSG
-126 TLYPPEKSASAEPAK
+126 TLYPPDESASAGSA
-141 NDGLF
+141 GLF
-146 PDVKI
+146 PGVKI

-157 YRNAGEFA
+157 YRNAEEFA

-170 RDPGL
+170 RDPGFTG
-175 IDFAGKGTALVL
+175 FAGKGTALVL

-219 GRREALARGL
+219 DRRKALARGF
-229 VYATGIAAAYGI
+229 VYAAGIAAAYGC

-255 LSSLWY
+255 LSALWY

-286 RFSGGIRT
+286 RFGGGIRT

-325 LLHAANRYAAGHP
+325 LLHAANRYAAGYP
-338 AALLL
+338 VALLL

-377 AFGILIVLIGLYYG
+377 AFGVLIVLIGLYYG

-398 LPDHTIRAAASPAL
+398 LPERSASSAPSPAL
-412 TESLTAAFQQSEQN
+412 TASLTSAFRESARN

-448 PLRDSRVRSL
+448 PLRNSRVRSL
-458 LQNFNLVELDVT
+458 LRNFNLVELDVT
-470 RVSDPEVKAVM
+470 RVSAPEVKAVM
-481 SRFGVSGLPAFVIAK
+481 TRFGVSGLPAFVIAK
-496 P
+496 Q

>member
-25 SWKMENETLSVTLQT
+25 SWKMENGTLSVTLQT
-40 ESGAYIYQKS
+40 EPGAYVYQKS
-50 TELTFDG
+50 TELAFDG
-57 SAPVISPEPQEHED
+57 SAPVISPKAQEHDD
-71 EIMGRTAVFEGKQ
+71 EIIGRTAIFEGKH
-84 TWQFAPS
+84 TWRFAPS
-91 KMTDGILKISW
+91 KVTDGILKVSW

-114 SVTRQISPGSSG
+114 SVSRQISPGSSG
-126 TLYPPEKSASAEPAK
+126 TLYPPDESASAGSA
-141 NDGLF
+141 GLF
-146 PDVKI
+146 PGVKI

-157 YRNAGEFA
+157 YRNAEEFA

-170 RDPGL
+170 RDPGFTG
-175 IDFAGKGTALVL
+175 FAGKGTALVL

-219 GRREALARGL
+219 DRRKALARGF
-229 VYATGIAAAYGI
+229 VYAAGIAAAYGC

-255 LSSLWY
+255 LSALWY

-286 RFSGGIRT
+286 RFGGGIRT

-325 LLHAANRYAAGHP
+325 LLHAANRYAAGYP
-338 AALLL
+338 VALLL

-377 AFGILIVLIGLYYG
+377 AFGVLIVLIGLYYG

-398 LPDHTIRAAASPAL
+398 LPERSASSAPSPAL
-412 TESLTAAFQQSEQN
+412 TASLTSAFRESARN

-448 PLRDSRVRSL
+448 PLRNSRVRSL
-458 LQNFNLVELDVT
+458 LRNFNLVELDVT
-470 RVSDPEVKAVM
+470 RVSAPEVKAVM
-481 SRFGVSGLPAFVIAK
+481 TRFGVSGLPAFVIAK
-496 P
+496 Q

>member
-25 SWKMENETLSVTLQT
+25 SWKMENGTLSVTLQT
-40 ESGAYIYQKS
+40 APGAYVYQKS
-50 TELTFDG
+50 TELAFDG
-57 SAPVISPEPQEHED
+57 SAPVISPKAQEHDD
-71 EIMGRTAVFEGKQ
+71 EIIGRTAIFEGKH
-84 TWQFAPS
+84 TWRFAPS
-91 KMTDGILKISW
+91 KVTDGILKVSW

-126 TLYPPEKSASAEPAK
+126 TLYPPDESASAGSA
-141 NDGLF
+141 GLF
-146 PDVKI
+146 PGVKI

-157 YRNAGEFA
+157 YRNAEEFA

-170 RDPGL
+170 RDPGFTG
-175 IDFAGKGTALVL
+175 FAGKGTALVL

-219 GRREALARGL
+219 DRRKALARGF
-229 VYATGIAAAYGI
+229 VYAAGIAAAYGC

-255 LSSLWY
+255 LSALWY

-286 RFSGGIRT
+286 RFGGGIRT
-294 PSTARLAGVFLL
+294 PSTARLVGVFLL

-325 LLHAANRYAAGHP
+325 LLHAANRYAAGYP
-338 AALLL
+338 VALLL

-377 AFGILIVLIGLYYG
+377 AFGVLIVLIGLYYG

-398 LPDHTIRAAASPAL
+398 LPERSASSAPSPAL
-412 TESLTAAFQQSEQN
+412 TASLTSAFRESARN

-448 PLRDSRVRSL
+448 PLRNSRVR
-458 LQNFNLVELDVT
+458 
-470 RVSDPEVKAVM
+470 
-481 SRFGVSGLPAFVIAK
+481 
-496 P
+496 

>member
-25 SWKMENETLSVTLQT
+25 SWEMENGTLSVTLQT
-40 ESGAYIYQKS
+40 APGAYVYQKS
-50 TELTFDG
+50 TELAFDG
-57 SAPVISPEPQEHED
+57 SAPVISPKAQEHDD
-71 EIMGRTAVFEGKQ
+71 EIIGRTAIFEGKH
-84 TWQFAPS
+84 TWRFAPS
-91 KMTDGILKISW
+91 KVTDGILKVSW

-126 TLYPPEKSASAEPAK
+126 TLYPPDESASAGSA
-141 NDGLF
+141 GLF
-146 PDVKI
+146 PGVKI

-157 YRNAGEFA
+157 YRNAEEFA

-170 RDPGL
+170 RDPGFTG
-175 IDFAGKGTALVL
+175 FAGKGTALVL

-219 GRREALARGL
+219 DRRKALARGF
-229 VYATGIAAAYGI
+229 VYAAGIAAAYGC

-255 LSSLWY
+255 LSALWY

-286 RFSGGIRT
+286 RFGGGIRT

-325 LLHAANRYAAGHP
+325 LLHAANRYAAGYP
-338 AALLL
+338 VALLL

-377 AFGILIVLIGLYYG
+377 AFGMLIVLIGLYYG

-398 LPDHTIRAAASPAL
+398 LPERSASSAPSPAL
-412 TESLTAAFQQSEQN
+412 TASLTSAFRESARN

-448 PLRDSRVRSL
+448 PLRNSRVRSL
-458 LQNFNLVELDVT
+458 LRNFNLVELDVT
-470 RVSDPEVKAVM
+470 RVSAPEVKAVM
-481 SRFGVSGLPAFVIAK
+481 TRFGVSGLPAFVIAK
-496 P
+496 Q

>member
-25 SWKMENETLSVTLQT
+25 SWKMENGTLSVTLQT
-40 ESGAYIYQKS
+40 APGAYVYQKS
-50 TELTFDG
+50 TELAFDG
-57 SAPVISPEPQEHED
+57 SAPVISPKAQEHDD
-71 EIMGRTAVFEGKQ
+71 EIIGRTAIFEGKH
-84 TWQFAPS
+84 TWRFAPS
-91 KMTDGILKISW
+91 KVTDGILKVSW

-126 TLYPPEKSASAEPAK
+126 TLYPPAESASAGSA
-141 NDGLF
+141 GLF
-146 PDVKI
+146 PGVKI

-157 YRNAGEFA
+157 YRNAEEFA

-170 RDPGL
+170 RDPGFTG
-175 IDFAGKGTALVL
+175 FAGKGTALVL

-219 GRREALARGL
+219 DRRKALARGF
-229 VYATGIAAAYGI
+229 VYAAGIAAAYGC

-255 LSSLWY
+255 LSALWY

-286 RFSGGIRT
+286 RFGGGIRT

-325 LLHAANRYAAGHP
+325 LLHAANRYAAGYP
-338 AALLL
+338 VALLL

-377 AFGILIVLIGLYYG
+377 AFGVLIVLIGLYYG

-398 LPDHTIRAAASPAL
+398 LPERSASSAPSPAL
-412 TESLTAAFQQSEQN
+412 TASLTSAFRESARN

-448 PLRDSRVRSL
+448 SLRNSRVRSL
-458 LQNFNLVELDVT
+458 LRNFNLVELDVT
-470 RVSDPEVKAVM
+470 RVSAPEVKAVM
-481 SRFGVSGLPAFVIAK
+481 TRFGVSGLPAFVIAK
-496 P
+496 Q

>member
-25 SWKMENETLSVTLQT
+25 SWKMENGTLSVTLQT
-40 ESGAYIYQKS
+40 EPGAYVYQKS
-50 TELTFDG
+50 TELAFDG
-57 SAPVISPEPQEHED
+57 SAPVISPKAQEHDD
-71 EIMGRTAVFEGKQ
+71 EIIGRTAIFEGKH
-84 TWQFAPS
+84 TWRFAPS
-91 KMTDGILKISW
+91 KVTDGILKVSW
-102 QGCHETNCFLPE
+102 QGCHDTNCFLPE

-126 TLYPPEKSASAEPAK
+126 SLYPPDKSASAGSA
-141 NDGLF
+141 GLF
-146 PDVKI
+146 PGVKI

-157 YRNAGEFA
+157 YRNAEEFA

-170 RDPGL
+170 RDPGFTG
-175 IDFAGKGTALVL
+175 FAGKGTALVL

-219 GRREALARGL
+219 DRRKALARGF
-229 VYATGIAAAYGI
+229 VYAAGIAAAYGC

-255 LSSLWY
+255 LSALWY

-286 RFSGGIRT
+286 RFGGGIRT

-325 LLHAANRYAAGHP
+325 LLHAANRYAAGYP
-338 AALLL
+338 VALLL

-377 AFGILIVLIGLYYG
+377 AFGVLIVLIGLYYG

-398 LPDHTIRAAASPAL
+398 LPERSASSAPSPAL
-412 TESLTAAFQQSEQN
+412 TASLTSAFRESARN

-448 PLRDSRVRSL
+448 PLRNSRVRSL
-458 LQNFNLVELDVT
+458 LRNFNLVELDVT
-470 RVSDPEVKAVM
+470 RVSAPEVKAVM
-481 SRFGVSGLPAFVIAK
+481 TRFGVSGLPAFVIAK
-496 P
+496 Q

>member
-25 SWKMENETLSVTLQT
+25 SWKMENGTLSVTLQT
-40 ESGAYIYQKS
+40 APGAYVYQKS
-50 TELTFDG
+50 TELAFDG
-57 SAPVISPEPQEHED
+57 SAPVISPKAQEHDD
-71 EIMGRTAVFEGKQ
+71 EIIGRTAIFEGKH
-84 TWQFAPS
+84 TWRFAPS
-91 KMTDGILKISW
+91 KVTDGILKVSW

-114 SVTRQISPGSSG
+114 SVTRQISSGSSG
-126 TLYPPEKSASAEPAK
+126 TLYPPDESASAGSA
-141 NDGLF
+141 GLF
-146 PDVKI
+146 PGVKI

-157 YRNAGEFA
+157 YRNAEEFA

-170 RDPGL
+170 RDPGFTG
-175 IDFAGKGTALVL
+175 FAGKGTALVL

-219 GRREALARGL
+219 DRRKALARGF
-229 VYATGIAAAYGI
+229 VYAAGIAAAYGC

-255 LSSLWY
+255 LSALWY

-286 RFSGGIRT
+286 RFGGGIRT

-325 LLHAANRYAAGHP
+325 LLHAANRYAAGYP
-338 AALLL
+338 VALLL

-377 AFGILIVLIGLYYG
+377 AFGVLIVLIGLYYG

-398 LPDHTIRAAASPAL
+398 LPERSASSAPSPAL
-412 TESLTAAFQQSEQN
+412 TASLTSAFRESARN

-448 PLRDSRVRSL
+448 PLRNSRVRSL
-458 LQNFNLVELDVT
+458 LRNFNLVELDVT
-470 RVSDPEVKAVM
+470 RVSAPEVKAVM
-481 SRFGVSGLPAFVIAK
+481 TRFGVSGLPAFVIAK
-496 P
+496 Q

>member
-1 MKIRTFFLLF
+1 
-11 ILSVSVFAAQPFRW
+11 
-25 SWKMENETLSVTLQT
+25 MENGTLSVTLQT
-40 ESGAYIYQKS
+40 APGAYVYQKS
-50 TELTFDG
+50 TELAFDG
-57 SAPVISPEPQEHED
+57 SAPVISPKAQEHDD
-71 EIMGRTAVFEGKQ
+71 EIIGRTAIFEGKH
-84 TWQFAPS
+84 TWRFAPS
-91 KMTDGILKISW
+91 KVTDGILKVSW

-126 TLYPPEKSASAEPAK
+126 TLYPPDKSASAGSA
-141 NDGLF
+141 GLF
-146 PDVKI
+146 PGVKI

-157 YRNAGEFA
+157 YRNAEEFA

-170 RDPGL
+170 RDPGFTG
-175 IDFAGKGTALVL
+175 FAGKGTALVL

-219 GRREALARGL
+219 DRRKALARGF
-229 VYATGIAAAYGI
+229 VYAAGIAAAYGC

-255 LSSLWY
+255 LSALWY

-286 RFSGGIRT
+286 RFGGGIRT

-325 LLHAANRYAAGHP
+325 LLHAANRYAAGYP
-338 AALLL
+338 VALLL

-377 AFGILIVLIGLYYG
+377 AFGVLIVLIGLYYG

-398 LPDHTIRAAASPAL
+398 LPERSASSAPSPAL
-412 TESLTAAFQQSEQN
+412 TASLTSAFRESARN

-448 PLRDSRVRSL
+448 PLRNSRVRSL
-458 LQNFNLVELDVT
+458 LRNFNLVELDVT
-470 RVSDPEVKAVM
+470 RVSAPEVKAVM
-481 SRFGVSGLPAFVIAK
+481 TRFGVSGLPAFVIAK
-496 P
+496 Q

>member
-25 SWKMENETLSVTLQT
+25 SWKMENGTLSVTLQT
-40 ESGAYIYQKS
+40 APGAYVYQKS
-50 TELTFDG
+50 TELAFDG
-57 SAPVISPEPQEHED
+57 SAPVISPKAQEHDD
-71 EIMGRTAVFEGKQ
+71 EIIGRTAIFEGKH
-84 TWQFAPS
+84 TWRFAPS
-91 KMTDGILKISW
+91 KVTDGILKVSW

-126 TLYPPEKSASAEPAK
+126 TLYPPDESASAGSA
-141 NDGLF
+141 GLF
-146 PDVKI
+146 PGVKI

-157 YRNAGEFA
+157 YRNAEEFA

-170 RDPGL
+170 RDPGFTG
-175 IDFAGKGTALVL
+175 FAGKGTALVL

-219 GRREALARGL
+219 DRRKALARGF
-229 VYATGIAAAYGI
+229 VYAAGIAAAYGC

-255 LSSLWY
+255 LSALWY

-286 RFSGGIRT
+286 RFGGGIRT

-325 LLHAANRYAAGHP
+325 LLHAANRYAAGYP
-338 AALLL
+338 VALLL

-377 AFGILIVLIGLYYG
+377 AFGVLIVLIGLYYG

-398 LPDHTIRAAASPAL
+398 LPERSASSAPSPAL
-412 TESLTAAFQQSEQN
+412 TASLTSAFRESARN

-448 PLRDSRVRSL
+448 PLRNSRVRSL
-458 LQNFNLVELDVT
+458 LRNFNLVELDVT
-470 RVSDPEVKAVM
+470 RVSAPEVKAVM
-481 SRFGVSGLPAFVIAK
+481 TRFGVSGLPAFVIAK
-496 P
+496 Q

>member
-25 SWKMENETLSVTLQT
+25 SWKMENGTLSVTLQT
-40 ESGAYIYQKS
+40 APGAYVYQKS
-50 TELTFDG
+50 TELAFDG
-57 SAPVISPEPQEHED
+57 SAPVISPKAQEHDD
-71 EIMGRTAVFEGKQ
+71 EIIGKTAIFEGKH
-84 TWQFAPS
+84 TWRFAPS
-91 KMTDGILKISW
+91 KVTDGILKVSW
-102 QGCHETNCFLPE
+102 QGCHDTNCFLPE

-126 TLYPPEKSASAEPAK
+126 TLYPPDESASAGSA
-141 NDGLF
+141 GLF
-146 PDVKI
+146 PGVKI

-157 YRNAGEFA
+157 YRNAEEFA

-170 RDPGL
+170 RDPGFTG
-175 IDFAGKGTALVL
+175 FAGKGTALVL

-219 GRREALARGL
+219 DRRKALARGF
-229 VYATGIAAAYGI
+229 VYAAGIAAAYGC

-255 LSSLWY
+255 LSALWY

-286 RFSGGIRT
+286 RFGGGIRT

-325 LLHAANRYAAGHP
+325 LLHAANRYAAGYP
-338 AALLL
+338 VALLL

-377 AFGILIVLIGLYYG
+377 AFGVLIVLIGLYYG

-398 LPDHTIRAAASPAL
+398 LPERSASSAPSPAL
-412 TESLTAAFQQSEQN
+412 TASLTSAFRESARN

-448 PLRDSRVRSL
+448 PLRNSRVRSL
-458 LQNFNLVELDVT
+458 LRNFNLVELDVT
-470 RVSDPEVKAVM
+470 RVSAPEVKAVM
-481 SRFGVSGLPAFVIAK
+481 TRFGVSGLPAFVIAK
-496 P
+496 Q

>member
-25 SWKMENETLSVTLQT
+25 SWKMENGTLSVTLQT
-40 ESGAYIYQKS
+40 APGAYVYQKS
-50 TELTFDG
+50 TELAFDG
-57 SAPVISPEPQEHED
+57 SAPVISPKAQEHDD
-71 EIMGRTAVFEGKQ
+71 EIIGRTAIFKGKH
-84 TWQFAPS
+84 TWRFAPS
-91 KMTDGILKISW
+91 KVTDGILKVSW

-126 TLYPPEKSASAEPAK
+126 TLYPPDESASAGSA
-141 NDGLF
+141 GLF
-146 PDVKI
+146 PGVKI

-157 YRNAGEFA
+157 YRNAEEFA

-170 RDPGL
+170 RDPGFTG
-175 IDFAGKGTALVL
+175 FAGKGTALVL

-219 GRREALARGL
+219 DRRKALARGF
-229 VYATGIAAAYGI
+229 VYAAGIAAAYGC

-255 LSSLWY
+255 LSALWY

-286 RFSGGIRT
+286 RFGGGIRT

-325 LLHAANRYAAGHP
+325 LLHAANRYAAGYP
-338 AALLL
+338 VALLL

-377 AFGILIVLIGLYYG
+377 AFGVLIVLIGLYYG

-398 LPDHTIRAAASPAL
+398 LPERSASSAPSPAL
-412 TESLTAAFQQSEQN
+412 TASLTSAFRESARN

-448 PLRDSRVRSL
+448 PLRNSRVRSL
-458 LQNFNLVELDVT
+458 LRNFNLVELDVT
-470 RVSDPEVKAVM
+470 RVSAPEVKAVM
-481 SRFGVSGLPAFVIAK
+481 TRFGVSGLPAFVIAK
-496 P
+496 Q

>member
-25 SWKMENETLSVTLQT
+25 SWEMENGTLSVTLQT
-40 ESGAYIYQKS
+40 APGAYVYQKS
-50 TELTFDG
+50 TELAFDG
-57 SAPVISPEPQEHED
+57 SAPVISPKAQEHDD
-71 EIMGRTAVFEGKQ
+71 EIIGRTAIFEGKH
-84 TWQFAPS
+84 TWRFAPS
-91 KMTDGILKISW
+91 KVTDGILKVSW

-126 TLYPPEKSASAEPAK
+126 TLYPPDKSASAGSA
-141 NDGLF
+141 GLF
-146 PDVKI
+146 PGVKI

-157 YRNAGEFA
+157 YRNAEEFA

-170 RDPGL
+170 RDPGFTG
-175 IDFAGKGTALVL
+175 FAGKGTALVL

-219 GRREALARGL
+219 DRRKALARGF
-229 VYATGIAAAYGI
+229 VYAAGIAAAYGC

-255 LSSLWY
+255 LSALWY

-286 RFSGGIRT
+286 RFGGGIRT

-325 LLHAANRYAAGHP
+325 LLHAANRYAAGYP
-338 AALLL
+338 VALLL

-377 AFGILIVLIGLYYG
+377 AFGVLIVLIGLYYG

-398 LPDHTIRAAASPAL
+398 LPERSASSAPSPAL
-412 TESLTAAFQQSEQN
+412 TASLTSAFRESARN

-448 PLRDSRVRSL
+448 PLRNSRVRSL
-458 LQNFNLVELDVT
+458 LRNFNLVELDVT
-470 RVSDPEVKAVM
+470 RVSAPEVKAVM
-481 SRFGVSGLPAFVIAK
+481 TRFGVSGLPAFVIAK
-496 P
+496 Q

>member
-25 SWKMENETLSVTLQT
+25 SWKMENGTLSVTLQT
-40 ESGAYIYQKS
+40 APGAYVYQKS
-50 TELTFDG
+50 TELAFDG
-57 SAPVISPEPQEHED
+57 SAPVISPKAQGHDD
-71 EIMGRTAVFEGKQ
+71 EIIGRTAIFEGKH
-84 TWQFAPS
+84 TWRFAPS
-91 KMTDGILKISW
+91 KVTDGILKVSW

-126 TLYPPEKSASAEPAK
+126 TLYPPDESASAGSA
-141 NDGLF
+141 GLF
-146 PDVKI
+146 PGVKI

-157 YRNAGEFA
+157 YRNAEEFA

-170 RDPGL
+170 RDPGFTG
-175 IDFAGKGTALVL
+175 FAGKGTALVL

-219 GRREALARGL
+219 DRRKALARGF
-229 VYATGIAAAYGI
+229 VYAAGIAAAYGC

-255 LSSLWY
+255 LSALWY

-286 RFSGGIRT
+286 RFGGGIRT

-325 LLHAANRYAAGHP
+325 LLHAANRYAAGYP
-338 AALLL
+338 VALLL

-377 AFGILIVLIGLYYG
+377 AFGVLIVLIGLYYG

-398 LPDHTIRAAASPAL
+398 LPERSASSAPSPAL
-412 TESLTAAFQQSEQN
+412 TASLTSAFRESARN

-448 PLRDSRVRSL
+448 PLRNSRVRSL
-458 LQNFNLVELDVT
+458 LRNFNLVELDVT
-470 RVSDPEVKAVM
+470 RVSAPEVKAVM
-481 SRFGVSGLPAFVIAK
+481 TRFGVSGLPAFVIAK
-496 P
+496 Q